1 MMRNFLAIFLAFTV
15 IFISCT
21 KPAYAGSVN
30 FDFRS
35 ISSVSQSSNFQ
46 DTFSPLSDS
55 NPKSNAVLRFMGKMV
70 GDAAKD
76 ITGYAV
82 ICYTADGLA
91 ATVFPPAAAI
101 APFCPALGTSAA
113 SGKLIKTI
121 IHAR

>member
-1 MMRNFLAIFLAFTV
+1 MMRNFLAVFLAFTI
-15 IFISCT
+15 IFIGFT
-21 KPAYAGSVN
+21 KPAYASSVN

-55 NPKSNAVLRFMGKMV
+55 NPKSKIILRFMEKMI

-91 ATVFPPAAAI
+91 TTVFPPAAAI
-101 APFCPALGTSAA
+101 APFCPALGTSAIGA
-113 SGKLIKTI
+113 KLIKTLV
-121 IHAR
+121 HAR